1 MKYYGDY
8 HTHSR
13 YSDGKETV
21 ERIADAARQRGLS
34 EVAVTDHGPN
44 VLVSGVKSLDSYHK
58 LFQEIE
64 TLEVPGVRVLA
75 GAEAN
80 IIDMEG
86 KLDIPPAVY
95 EKLDVLICGL
105 HPYSIPGSIRDGYRL
120 FGRNHLRHL
129 SCSRRRK
136 AINANTE
143 ATVAALEN
151 NPVDILSHP
160 GLFFE
165 VDIAE
170 VSRACVREQVLF
182 EINCGHHF
190 PKPEDVEIAFRA
202 GVEFVINSDAHF
214 YDTVGALEYG
224 FRLVQKLGI
233 PAERI
238 VNCRVGGD
246 EGWTGKRK
254 QSRHW

>member
-1 MKYYGDY
+1 MQYYGDY

-13 YSDGKETV
+13 YSDGQESVK
-21 ERIADAARQRGLS
+21 RIADAARQRGLA

-44 VLVSGVKSLDSYHK
+44 VVVSGVKNLDCYYRV
-58 LFQEIE
+58 LEEIHG
-64 TLEVPGVRVLA
+64 LEIPGVRVLA

-80 IIDMEG
+80 IIDLEG

-95 EKLDVLICGL
+95 EQLDVLICGL
-105 HPYSIPGSIRDGYRL
+105 HPYSIPANIRDGYRL

-129 SCSRRRK
+129 GPGWRQK
-136 AINANTE
+136 AVEANTR

-165 VDIAE
+165 VDIEE
-170 VSRACVREQVLF
+170 VSRACVRENVLF
-182 EINCGHHF
+182 EINCGHHH
-190 PKPEDVEIAFRA
+190 PELEDVKIAFKA
-202 GVEFVINSDAHF
+202 GVTFIISSDAHF
-214 YDTVGALEYG
+214 YDTVGELEYG
-224 FRLVQKLGI
+224 RSLVEKLGI

-238 VNCRVGGD
+238 ANCRVGGD
-246 EGWTGKRK
+246 KGWTGKRK
-254 QSRHW
+254 QSKHW

>member
-13 YSDGKETV
+13 YSDGKESV

-34 EVAVTDHGPN
+34 EVAITDHGPN
-44 VLVSGVKSLDSYHK
+44 VIVSGVKNLDSYRRV
-58 LFQEIE
+58 LEEIHG
-64 TLEVPGVRVLA
+64 LEIPGIRVLA

-80 IIDMEG
+80 IIDLEG
-86 KLDIPPAVY
+86 KLDVPPAVC
-95 EKLDVLICGL
+95 EQLDVLICGL
-105 HPYSIPGSIRDGYRL
+105 HPYSVPANIRDGYRL

-129 SCSRRRK
+129 SRGRRQK
-136 AINANTE
+136 AVNANTR
-143 ATVAALEN
+143 AVVAALEN

-165 VDIAE
+165 VDVEE
-170 VSRACVREQVLF
+170 VARACVRENVLF
-182 EINCGHHF
+182 EINCGHHH
-190 PKPEDVEIAFRA
+190 PELEDVEIAFRA
-202 GVEFVINSDAHF
+202 GVKFIISSDAHF
-214 YDTVGALEYG
+214 YDTVGELEYG
-224 FRLVQKLGI
+224 TRLVEKLGI

-238 VNCRVGGD
+238 ANCRVGGD

-254 QSRHW
+254 QSKHW